1 MFQPVL
7 AEIHSRGGQPR
18 ALMPLILEGN
28 TAGHCLD
35 EGILRAVLG
44 VRHIFHKGIADAV
57 DSLEVP

>member
-35 EGILRAVLG
+35 DGFA
-44 VRHIFHKGIADAV
+44 
-57 DSLEVP
+57 SLSNRIRF